1 MKTWILAGL
10 LTASLSTL
18 AATDPIAVGEQNKQS
33 MEKPRTGQS
42 MDSVREHFGTPVR
55 EVPAIGEPPIT
66 RWVYNGFTVYFEHDR
81 VIHSVAHRS

>member
-1 MKTWILAGL
+1 MKNWILAGL
-10 LTASLSTL
+10 LTASMCTF
-18 AATDPIAVGEQNKQS
+18 AATDPIGVGEQSKQATD
-33 MEKPRTGQS
+33 KPRTGQS
-42 MDSVREHFGTPVR
+42 METVRENFGSPVR